1 MNKEIIELAI
11 RSPKKGVLQSD
22 FITAKNNAVKKLV
35 SLNGI
40 GPERE
45 FEPFSTVPEK
55 DEKVYVGMTKY
66 ASQGKIYRAMMSFG
80 FIVKLMKFMKMMD
93 PLAGVF
99 IQPVDDSFDYEKFAN
114 KENVT
119 EIALLKPKA
128 GISKEAFLKER
139 ARFLS
144 SLDAESEVVKSY
156 TFNVTG
162 GFKGKDTFPHFT
174 IYKDKAA
181 FEAVT
186 KRVRNE
192 SFVQDF
198 FKVFDVEIITFNTTL
213 K

>member
-1 MNKEIIELAI
+1 MKKEIIELAI
-11 RSPKKGVLQSD
+11 RSPKKGVNQND
-22 FITAKNNAVKKLV
+22 FETAKNAAVKKLV
-35 SLNGI
+35 SLKGI

-45 FEPFSTVPEK
+45 FEPFLTVPKK
-55 DEKVYVGMTKY
+55 DEKVSVGMTKY
-66 ASQGKIYRAMMSFG
+66 ASQGKVYRAMMSFG

-99 IQPVDDSFDYEKFAN
+99 IQPIDDSFDYEKFAN

-144 SLDAESEVVKSY
+144 ALDAEPEVIKSY

-181 FEAVT
+181 FETVT
-186 KRVRNE
+186 ARVGNQE
-192 SFVQDF
+192 YVQDF

>member
-1 MNKEIIELAI
+1 MKKEIIELAI
-11 RSPKKGVLQSD
+11 RSPKNGVKQSD
-22 FITAKNNAVKKLV
+22 FETAKNAAVKKLV

-40 GPERE
+40 GPERD
-45 FEPFSTVPEK
+45 FEPFSTVPKK
-55 DEKVYVGMTKY
+55 DGKVYVGMTKY
-66 ASQGKIYRAMMSFG
+66 ASQGKIYRAMISFG

-99 IQPVDDSFDYEKFAN
+99 IQPIDDSFDYEKFAN
-114 KENVT
+114 KKNVT

-139 ARFLS
+139 ARYLKA
-144 SLDAESEVVKSY
+144 LDAEPEVVRSY

-174 IYKDKAA
+174 VYKDRAA
-181 FEAVT
+181 FESVT
-186 KRVRNE
+186 KRVGNQA
-192 SFVQDF
+192 FVQDF
-198 FKVFDVEIITFNTTL
+198 FKVFDAEIITFNTTL